1 MHVSPS
7 GPTVYFD
14 VDNTLV
20 YSQAEFPHAVG
31 PIVMIGDRAWV
42 VEENHVEAI
51 RDFAARGHSI
61 IVWSAGGSDWS
72 KLVVESLG
80 LNELVFACLSKP
92 TWYFDDV
99 ASEKFMPTNIQYYKG
114 QVISGS

>member
-20 YSQAEFPHAVG
+20 YSQAEYPEMSG
-31 PIVMIGDRAWV
+31 PVMFINDRAWI
-42 VEENHVEAI
+42 VEEQHVEAI
-51 RDFAARGHSI
+51 RDFAARGHI
-61 IVWSAGGSDWS
+61 IVVWSAGGSDWS
-72 KLVVESLG
+72 KMVVDALG
-80 LNELVFACLSKP
+80 LNKLVFACLTKP

-99 ASEKFMPTNIQYYKG
+99 PSEKFMPSNIQYYKG
-114 QVISGS
+114 QVASGS

>member
-1 MHVSPS
+1 MHTAPK

-20 YSQAEFPHAVG
+20 YSQAEYPDTTG
-31 PIVMIGDRAWV
+31 PVVMIGDRAWI

-51 RDFAARGHSI
+51 RDFAARGHTVV
-61 IVWSAGGSDWS
+61 VWSAGGSEWS
-72 KLVVESLG
+72 RSVVQALG
-80 LNELVFACLSKP
+80 LDGLVFACLSKP

-99 ASEKFMPTNIQYYKG
+99 TADRFMPTNIQYYKG
-114 QVISGS
+114 QVVNGT

>member
-20 YSQAEFPHAVG
+20 YSQAEYPFAQG
-31 PIVMIGDRAWV
+31 PIVMIGDRAWI
-42 VEENHVEAI
+42 VEVNHVEAI
-51 RDFAARGHSI
+51 RDFSARGHAI
-61 IVWSAGGSDWS
+61 VVWSAGGSEWS
-72 KLVVESLG
+72 RQVVEALG
-80 LNELVFACLSKP
+80 LSEHVFACLSKP

-99 ASEKFMPTNIQYYKG
+99 AAERFMPSTVQYYKG
-114 QVISGS
+114 QVQNGT